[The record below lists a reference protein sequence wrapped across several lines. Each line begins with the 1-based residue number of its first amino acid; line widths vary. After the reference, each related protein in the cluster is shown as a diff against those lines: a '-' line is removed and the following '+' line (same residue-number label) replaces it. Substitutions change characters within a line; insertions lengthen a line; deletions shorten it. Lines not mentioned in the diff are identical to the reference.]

1 MGGLSV
7 AVDLG
12 LLVLLVEVL
21 DVPLAPATAV
31 AFLTSVAV
39 NFGLNRLLAGGSGLL
54 GGQAL
59 RYGLLLVANLL
70 LTVAVVTGAE
80 GVGVPYVLAKGAVVL
95 ASTLWNYVLY
105 RAWVFAPA
113 G

>member
-1 MGGLSV
+1 M

-12 LLVLLVEVL
+12 LLVLLVEGIDL
-21 DVPLAPATAV
+21 PLAPATAA

-39 NFGLNRLLAGGSGLL
+39 NFGLNRALTGGGGLL
-54 GGQAL
+54 GRQVV
-59 RYGLLLVANLL
+59 RYGMLLLANLL
-70 LTVAVVTGAE
+70 LTVVVVTGAE
-80 GVGVPYVLAKGAVVL
+80 RAGVPYVVAKGAVVL

-105 RAWVFAPA
+105 RRWVFAPV

>member
-1 MGGLSV
+1 M
-7 AVDLG
+7 
-12 LLVLLVEVL
+12 LLVEVL
-21 DVPLAPATAV
+21 DVPLAPATAA
-31 AFLTSVAV
+31 AFLSSVAV
-39 NFGLNRLLAGGSGLL
+39 NFGLNRLLAGGGGLL
-54 GGQAL
+54 GGQVV
-59 RYGLLLVANLL
+59 RYAVLLLANLL

-80 GVGVPYVLAKGAVVL
+80 AVGVPYVLAKAAVVL

>member
-1 MGGLSV
+1 MG
-7 AVDLG
+7 VDLG

-21 DVPLAPATAV
+21 GVPLAPATAA

-39 NFGLNRLLAGGSGLL
+39 NFGLNRVLAGTGGLL
-54 GGQAL
+54 GRQAM
-59 RYGLLLVANLL
+59 RYGLLLLANLL
-70 LTVAVVTGAE
+70 LTVVVVTGAE
-80 GVGVPYVLAKGAVVL
+80 RAGVPYVVAKGAVVL

-105 RAWVFAPA
+105 RRWVFAPA